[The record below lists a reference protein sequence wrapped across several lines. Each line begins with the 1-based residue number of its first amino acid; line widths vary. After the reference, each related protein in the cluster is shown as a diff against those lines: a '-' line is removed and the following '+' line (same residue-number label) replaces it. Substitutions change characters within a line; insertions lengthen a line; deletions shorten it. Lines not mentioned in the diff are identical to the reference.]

1 MIIDREIAWI
11 MRTGDD
17 TCNLHE
23 VKLLLIMWTNCT
35 VRYST
40 WRCLMA
46 HRNGV
51 CQRNSAVSREKSR
64 AVFSLGYVK
73 SMSEEM
79 FRKDRGPVRISCPRK
94 SQPYYKKTFIY
105 ISMWRKMCNYTILL
119 RFHTVQLSLDFGFHA
134 KEWVKW

>member
-1 MIIDREIAWI
+1 

-23 VKLLLIMWTNCT
+23 VRLLLIMWTNCT
-35 VRYST
+35 VRYSQ
-40 WRCLMA
+40 WRCFMA

-51 CQRNSAVSREKSR
+51 CQRNSAVSIEKYL

-79 FRKDRGPVRISCPRK
+79 FRKDRGPVSISCPRK
-94 SQPYYKKTFIY
+94 SQPYYKKTL
-105 ISMWRKMCNYTILL
+105 RKMCNYTILL
-119 RFHTVQLSLDFGFHA
+119 RFHTVQLSLDFLIPCKGMS
-134 KEWVKW
+134 KMVTNKS